1 MVADGGS
8 GSGCL
13 ARPTIPL
20 PAVGGV
26 SACMVIIMDHGIM
39 VSWYLPT
46 YYSPGLLVLIASWR
60 RICCIVLLDG
70 RRRTTSIRPPASS
83 WFVGSWSVI
92 PRCALCLAE
101 LATRPPHKPN
111 EPPDFHFLIVV
122 TPLSQR
128 CIQG

>member
-1 MVADGGS
+1 MVADGSS

-60 RICCIVLLDG
+60 RIIFYVVLLS
-70 RRRTTSIRPPASS
+70 RR
-83 WFVGSWSVI
+83 
-92 PRCALCLAE
+92 
-101 LATRPPHKPN
+101 
-111 EPPDFHFLIVV
+111 
-122 TPLSQR
+122 
-128 CIQG
+128 

>member
-13 ARPTIPL
+13 TRPTIPL

-60 RICCIVLLDG
+60 RIIFYVVLLS
-70 RRRTTSIRPPASS
+70 RR
-83 WFVGSWSVI
+83 
-92 PRCALCLAE
+92 
-101 LATRPPHKPN
+101 
-111 EPPDFHFLIVV
+111 
-122 TPLSQR
+122 
-128 CIQG
+128 

>member
-39 VSWYLPT
+39 VFADVLF
-46 YYSPGLLVLIASWR
+46 PGIA
-60 RICCIVLLDG
+60 
-70 RRRTTSIRPPASS
+70 RTH
-83 WFVGSWSVI
+83 SVV
-92 PRCALCLAE
+92 A
-101 LATRPPHKPN
+101 
-111 EPPDFHFLIVV
+111 
-122 TPLSQR
+122 
-128 CIQG
+128 